1 MIVNRLRDGAF
12 THARYNMDTKMIE
25 MTVFTGNDAHEGIGR
40 FVQMRPMQAFKLA
53 QTLNRLVDAYNADE
67 DQNVRRILADQ

>member
-53 QTLNRLVDAYNADE
+53 QTLLRLVDEHNATQCE
-67 DQNVRRILADQ
+67 RVGA